1 MRKQVVITLILLAI
15 SAVTVSAQSPP
26 TLTIVT
32 ETPGLPSEL
41 WYGAPPTGVKVKP
54 VRMRP
59 GTNTQI
65 TIDDLDFFIQQ
76 HYFDFLVRFPD
87 SGGFT
92 NWMTYLNFCNTQP
105 NPATCLY
112 GQNGRRTIAS
122 GGFFGSQEFN
132 QRGGFIFRLH
142 RSTFGQAFAQLPRY
156 VNVIAAMPQ
165 LAGSTPQEVD
175 QKKVTFSQSWVVR
188 SDFLAIY
195 PRSLTPTQFVDAV
208 SATAGITLGNRNQI
222 ISDLTAAG
230 NTDNARATAMRAI
243 VDSGE
248 LVNKE
253 LNPGFVFMQYVGYL
267 RRDPEEGGYNNWLN
281 YLNSHPGDYN
291 TMVWGFVDSAEFRN
305 RF

>member
-1 MRKQVVITLILLAI
+1 MRNLVFAFCAVLLLSI
-15 SAVTVSAQSPP
+15 GTFAQNP

-54 VRMRP
+54 VRLRP
-59 GTNTQI
+59 GTNTPI
-65 TIDDLDFFIQQ
+65 TIDDLDFFVQQ
-76 HYFDFLVRFPD
+76 HYIDFLVRFPD
-87 SGGFT
+87 QGGFT
-92 NWMTYLNFCNTQP
+92 NWMTYLNFCNTEP

-112 GQNGRRTIAS
+112 GPNGRRTVAS

-142 RSTFGQAFAQLPRY
+142 RSTFGGAFTQLPKY
-156 VNVIAAMPQ
+156 VDVIAAMPQ

-175 QKKVTFSQSWVVR
+175 QKKVLFSQNWVVD
-188 SDFLAIY
+188 SDFLNIY
-195 PRSLTPTQFVDAV
+195 PRSLSPTQFVDNV
-208 SATAGITLGNRNQI
+208 SATAGVTLSNRNQI

-230 NTDNARATAMRAI
+230 NTDNARATAIRAI
-243 VDSGE
+243 VDSFE
-248 LVNKE
+248 LVNKD
-253 LNPGFVFMQYVGYL
+253 LNAGFVYMQYVGYL
-267 RRDPEEGGYNNWLN
+267 RRDPEEQGYNNWLN

>member
-15 SAVTVSAQSPP
+15 SAATVAAQSPP

-41 WYGAPPTGVKVKP
+41 WYGAPPNGVKVKP
-54 VRMRP
+54 VRLRP
-59 GTNTQI
+59 GTNTPI
-65 TIDDLDFFIQQ
+65 TIDDLDFFVQQ

-87 SGGFT
+87 SSGFT
-92 NWMTYLNFCNTQP
+92 SWMNYLNFCNTQP

-142 RSTFGQAFAQLPRY
+142 RSTFGQTFAALPRY

-165 LAGSTPQEVD
+165 LAGATPQEVD
-175 QKKVTFSQSWVVR
+175 QKKVIFSQSWVVR
-188 SDFLAIY
+188 GDFLAIY

-208 SATAGITLGNRNQI
+208 SATAGVTLGNRNQI

-230 NTDNARATAMRAI
+230 NTDNARATAMRAM

-253 LNPGFVFMQYVGYL
+253 LNAAFVFMQYVGYL
-267 RRDPEEGGYNNWLN
+267 RRDPEQQGYNNWLN
-281 YLNSHPGDYN
+281 YLNSHPGDFN

>member
-1 MRKQVVITLILLAI
+1 MRKKFVIILLLMAI
-15 SAVTVSAQSPP
+15 SAVTVAAQNPP

-41 WYGAPPTGVKVKP
+41 WYGPPPNGVKVKP
-54 VRMRP
+54 VRLRP
-59 GTNTQI
+59 GTNTPI
-65 TIDDLDFFIQQ
+65 TIDDLDFFVQQ
-76 HYFDFLVRFPD
+76 HYIDFLVRFPD
-87 SGGFT
+87 SGGFA
-92 NWMTYLNFCNTQP
+92 NWMTYLNGCNGV
-105 NPATCLY
+105 ATCLY
-112 GQNGRRTIAS
+112 GQQGRRTIAS

-156 VNVIAAMPQ
+156 VDVIAAMPQ
-165 LAGSTPQEVD
+165 LAGATPQEVD
-175 QKKVTFSQSWVVR
+175 QKKVTFSQGWVVR
-188 SDFLAIY
+188 GDFLGIY
-195 PRSLTPTQFVDAV
+195 PRSLTPTEFVQKFE
-208 SATAGITLGNRNQI
+208 TIAGVTLGNRNQV

-230 NTDNARATAMRAI
+230 NTDNARAAAMRTM

-253 LNPGFVFMQYVGYL
+253 LNAGFVYMQYVGYL
-267 RRDPEEGGYNNWLN
+267 RRDPELGGYTNWLN

-291 TMVWGFVDSAEFRN
+291 TMVWGFVDSTEFRN